1 MSLDKWWPSPAKIN
15 LFLHILGRYDNGY
28 HQLQTLFQLLDY
40 GDSLAFEINDTGQ
53 LTLSPSING
62 VDDEDN
68 LIIKAAH
75 LLQKKSS
82 PHKGAHIRIKK
93 VLPMGGGIGGG
104 SSNAATTLVALNYL
118 WQCGLSTAELRE
130 LGLTLGADVPIFVQG
145 CSGFAGG
152 VGENIHPAT
161 LTEKWFLVANPNVHV
176 STAQIF
182 SEPSLPRHTPA
193 IKWDDYRFEK
203 THNDCQT
210 IVCKQHPEVAKL
222 LQWLVHYAPSRMTGT
237 GACVFSV
244 FDNELAARE
253 ILKALPDKWAG
264 FVARGVNTSPLQEKL
279 KHVNDA
285 SDMN

>member
-40 GDSLAFEINDTGQ
+40 GDSLAFDINESGL
-53 LTLSPSING
+53 LTLSPSIDG
-62 VDDEDN
+62 VNDEDN
-68 LIIKAAH
+68 LIIKAAR
-75 LLQKKSS
+75 LLQEKTGTQ
-82 PHKGAHIRIKK
+82 KGAHIQLKK

-118 WQCGLSTAELRE
+118 WQCGLSASQLGQ
-130 LGLTLGADVPIFVQG
+130 LGLALGADVPIFVQG

-152 VGENIHPAT
+152 VGEKIHSENLA
-161 LTEKWFLVANPNVHV
+161 EKWYLVVNPGVHV
-176 STAQIF
+176 STADIF
-182 SEPSLPRHTPA
+182 SQPALPRSTPA
-193 IKWDDYRFEK
+193 IEWHDYTFEN
-203 THNDCQT
+203 THNDCQS
-210 IVCKQHPEVAKL
+210 IVCKQHLEVAKL

-244 FDNELAARE
+244 FDNELAATR
-253 ILKALPDKWAG
+253 ILKALPEKWAG
-264 FVARGVNTSPLQEKL
+264 FVARGVNTSPLHHKL